1 VTRRRQRLGFES
13 LMRQSHGVVERIG
26 AAEELAGVAE
36 VRGGDTADL
45 SEGIAAEASP
55 AFGERLALT
64 EGTGGIRHALDVV
77 AAPVGGV
84 HHVQDF
90 LRLPVVGSE
99 EEFLPG
105 HEDRQDHDAVFRSF
119 DSFFNTSLGASLR
132 DCAGKRIVEDGFSD
146 HEGLHEA
153 FVAAHAFIIPVGI
166 EGGEGAGKAHG
177 RNVILLLAL
186 TVVHGIDCLDKATVE
201 EFEDIFDVFGHLDQ
215 HLLTKFT
222 PEQAEGGVLDA
233 VFALTIAT
241 LLVVVIGAAA
251 DVEDKDVFS
260 GKGFVRHLVGA
271 EKLYFRENF
280 PEKHGCHQFVG
291 VEIAAVG
298 DGVARGEVVGEG
310 DVLHGFVLLPHVRS
324 L

>member
-146 HEGLHEA
+146 DEGLHEA

-186 TVVHGIDCLDKATVE
+186 TVVHGIDCLDKATVK
-201 EFEDIFDVFGHLDQ
+201 DVENILDVLGHVDQ
-215 HLLTKFT
+215 HLPAKFL
-222 PEQAEGGVLDA
+222 PEQPERGVFDA
-233 VFALTIAT
+233 VFALTVT
-241 LLVVVIGAAA
+241 TFLVVVIGAAA
-251 DVEDKDVFS
+251 DIEDKDVF
-260 GKGFVRHLVGA
+260 GCKGFVRHLVGA

-280 PEKHGCHQFVG
+280 PEKYRGHEFVR
-291 VEIAAVG
+291 VERTTMGDAVASFG
-298 DGVARGEVVGEG
+298 GGGEG
-310 DVLHGFVLLPHVRS
+310 DVLHDVSFLPHVRS